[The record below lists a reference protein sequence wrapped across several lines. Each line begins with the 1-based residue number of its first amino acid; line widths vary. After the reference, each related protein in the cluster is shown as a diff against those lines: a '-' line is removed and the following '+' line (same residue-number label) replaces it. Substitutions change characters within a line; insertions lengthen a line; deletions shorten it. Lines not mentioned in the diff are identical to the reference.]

1 MVRPAVADDDGMDH
15 ESHQATRERSWT
27 FLTNH
32 AAVLLLIAD
41 NAGASIDALSRAA
54 GISTRAVQ
62 MIVAD
67 LSRAGDIERIRVGR
81 SNRYTVDGSLPLRH
95 RAVRERG
102 TVAALLTTLGAA
114 GGA

>member
-1 MVRPAVADDDGMDH
+1 
-15 ESHQATRERSWT
+15 
-27 FLTNH
+27 
-32 AAVLLLIAD
+32 
-41 NAGASIDALSRAA
+41 
-54 GISTRAVQ
+54 

-67 LSRAGDIERIRVGR
+67 LSRAGYIERMRVGR

-102 TVAALLTTLGAA
+102 MVAALLTMLGAA

>member
-1 MVRPAVADDDGMDH
+1 MRVIATPKHSPRSSQGDPPKAV
-15 ESHQATRERSWT
+15 
-27 FLTNH
+27 
-32 AAVLLLIAD
+32 AD

-67 LSRAGDIERIRVGR
+67 LSRAGYIERIRVGR

-102 TVAALLTTLGAA
+102 TVAALLTMLGAA